1 MARVSKV
8 GSTGQELDPITAE
21 AIRKATK
28 NNSLYHVSMT
38 KEEWKGILNKG
49 TRVIAFDDEKE
60 TVILITIQEDEGK
73 EAKK

>member
-38 KEEWKGILNKG
+38 KEEWKGGAEFRWKA
-49 TRVIAFDDEKE
+49 VE
-60 TVILITIQEDEGK
+60 
-73 EAKK
+73 